1 MTRRANAR
9 VPQDRDLPLLDAEM
23 WEAPAHL
30 TLADCLD
37 EIAAG
42 CGGPERREGEDA
54 LRRTL
59 IQ

>member
-30 TLADCLD
+30 TLEDCLD

-54 LRRTL
+54 L
-59 IQ
+59 